1 VAAFPADLTRE
12 QLQVGFQRDMRTLV
26 ESLTD
31 NPISTELLLNYG
43 LTRETTHII
52 NFIWRSTN

>member
-1 VAAFPADLTRE
+1 
-12 QLQVGFQRDMRTLV
+12 MRTLV

-52 NFIWRSTN
+52 NFIWKSTQTEQRNSILLKQMSKLGL